1 METVAGDG
9 NWKLTFR
16 REPDHIVLLRAVT
29 CDSRA
34 VLPGELLG
42 LPVTVLG
49 DHALAPNAAPVPG
62 EELWVTCGHRGNWD
76 NRALEDLTL
85 PPAWRRWG
93 TMPSTAAGKC
103 TPCGSTT
110 GWSGGAAA
118 A

>member
-62 EELWVTCGHRGNWD
+62 EELWVTCGHQGSWD

-85 PPAWRRWG
+85 P
-93 TMPSTAAGKC
+93 SC
-103 TPCGSTT
+103 LE
-110 GWSGGAAA
+110 
-118 A
+118 